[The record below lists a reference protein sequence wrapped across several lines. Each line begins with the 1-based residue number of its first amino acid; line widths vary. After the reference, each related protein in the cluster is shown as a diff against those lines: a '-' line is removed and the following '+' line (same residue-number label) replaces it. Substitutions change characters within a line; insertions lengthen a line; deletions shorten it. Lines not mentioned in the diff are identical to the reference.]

1 MRLFFQDEGRFG
13 RINNIQKCWFKK
25 GARPYVKH
33 QLIRE
38 FIYAYG
44 SVCPQTGEI
53 YSMIMPFANAGS
65 MQYYI
70 DEMAKHYKRYRI
82 VLCMDNAAWHTADQ
96 LTMPENMTTW
106 FLPPYSPE
114 LNPAEM
120 LWKHIRSNYFN
131 NQCFETLVAVEDELC
146 KALKDMYKAKKQ
158 MSSLTYYGWM
168 K

>member
-1 MRLFFQDEGRFG
+1 
-13 RINNIQKCWFKK
+13 
-25 GARPYVKH
+25 
-33 QLIRE
+33 LIRE

-44 SVCPQTGEI
+44 SVCPETAEI
-53 YSMIMPFANAGS
+53 FSLIMPLANAET

-82 VLCMDNAAWHTADQ
+82 VLCMDNAAWHSSDQ
-96 LTMPENMTTW
+96 LTMPENMIAW

-131 NQCFETLVAVEDELC
+131 NKCFDTLDAVEEELC
-146 KALKDMYKAKKQ
+146 KALKDMYRAKKE
-158 MSSLTYYGWM
+158 MNSLTYFEWM